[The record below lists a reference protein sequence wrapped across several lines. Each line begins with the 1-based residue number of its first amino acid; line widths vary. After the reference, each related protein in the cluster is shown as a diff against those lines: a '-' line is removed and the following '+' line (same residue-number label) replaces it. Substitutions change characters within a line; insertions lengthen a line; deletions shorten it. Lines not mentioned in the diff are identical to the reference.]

1 MTQINFSEAISN
13 IDYEKRPEI
22 FSELPEEKLKNLLED
37 WFVNQVSGKEIQ
49 SKYKVPDRFYSYLVL
64 LTFSLKET
72 CPNCGKNMCGH
83 FLSKSSFSNLFN
95 TGLNNDIVEFE
106 VKDSKCSTCNHTE
119 PMGQCFCNYCM
130 EIKRKKAEMLAEERK
145 KCFALEQKILDDIDV
160 SPYFS
165 SQDNPLS
172 PRKYIELVAWLRV
185 YWSENQTFIESLE
198 KEISSDQKVYY
209 DEDKIYE
216 MMRYLY
222 RHNVIAPSPT
232 SSHEAF
238 SFETN
243 NESLDFKSFSL
254 LKVNWELR
262 VGFDAFSDSKRRLIY
277 PDWKKYFTYNCEK
290 NELLDDEILK
300 EMVFE
305 RLTELFSFW
314 RGLLLEDALD
324 YLKYRYKEVNLIAGA
339 GENPGLKT
347 KSLLAEL
354 LERFTLGQVYY
365 FIYSGTKEAAAYY
378 QTKKVA
384 KTQAANSAITTIE
397 RRAQKAEQYDWNIS
411 EYDRPWEMS
420 DYGVS
425 YILYHEILK
434 LPNGS
439 KSTMP
444 SMSYLLQLFDLEKLE
459 NEVKK

>member
-1 MTQINFSEAISN
+1 MTKINVSEAINN
-13 IDYEKRPEI
+13 IDYEKRPEV
-22 FSELPEEKLKNLLED
+22 FSELSEEKLKNLLED

-64 LTFSLKET
+64 LTFSLKEP
-72 CPNCGKNMCGH
+72 CPNCGKNMRGH
-83 FLSKSSFSNLFN
+83 FLSKSSFSNLFS
-95 TGLNNDIVEFE
+95 TELNNNVMEFE
-106 VKDSKCSTCNHTE
+106 VKDSECSTCNHTE
-119 PMGQCFCNYCM
+119 PMEQCFCDHCM
-130 EIKRKKAEMLAEERK
+130 EIKCKKAEMLAEERK
-145 KCFALEQKILDDIDV
+145 KRFALEQKILDDIDV

-185 YWSENQTFIESLE
+185 YWSENQTFVESLE
-198 KEISSDQKVYY
+198 KEISSEQKVYY
-209 DEDKIYE
+209 DENKIYE
-216 MMRYLY
+216 MMKYLY
-222 RHNVIAPSPT
+222 QHNIIAPSPT

-238 SFETN
+238 SFETKD
-243 NESLDFKSFSL
+243 ESLTFKSFSL

-262 VGFDAFSDSKRRLIY
+262 IEFDFFSDSKRKFIY
-277 PDWKKYFTYNCEK
+277 PDWKKYFTYDCGK
-290 NELLDDEILK
+290 NILLNDEISK

-305 RLTELFSFW
+305 RLTQLFNFW
-314 RGLLLEDALD
+314 RDLLLEDALD
-324 YLKYRYKEVNLIAGA
+324 YLKYRYKEVNLIAGV
-339 GENPGLKT
+339 GKNPGVKT

-365 FIYSGTKEAAAYY
+365 FIYSGTKDAAAYY
-378 QTKKVA
+378 QTNRVS

-397 RRAQKAEQYDWNIS
+397 RRAQRAEQYDWNIS
-411 EYDRPWEMS
+411 EYDRPWEMP

-439 KSTMP
+439 KSTIP
-444 SMSYLLQLFDLEKLE
+444 SMSYIFQLFDLEELE
-459 NEVKK
+459 DEVKE